1 MAIYEN
7 GMAPITENVGYE
19 ESNIGKSFHNLS
31 RVHQCQGIIGAE
43 MPIDVIKTIPDDTFT
58 DLEYYVNIV
67 SRNPLSRD
75 LRNGITVALHAYW
88 SPCSELWEGWNNYIT
103 KGRNGKTNLTV
114 PKLFPYFVNKSDND
128 NWYTTL
134 VPCSPADY
142 MGVPIAQYD
151 NEITNKNYVFK
162 AEKLDETKKINNIWT
177 PLQVGENIMGK
188 WEINA
193 LPFVMYNKIH
203 RDYYMNQNIMQKNRE
218 WFPLNDKEFILPYN
232 IVSEDLYLDYV
243 NKMGKYTWQTSIN
256 QSDKNY
262 YCDEVE
268 SKPYLNFLHFR
279 QFRGDYFTTA
289 SPFADLLRGDGEEI
303 SNSIGSLDNLEFSES
318 IAKRVLFANLG
329 AIVPIAQNGGIVYS
343 GGTDDTVLSL
353 SANLENTQESERA
366 NKALEKG
373 FIERFN
379 KNIKVKTGILNKL
392 RKAIVLEK
400 MMIRNGATNGTYR
413 EIIGA
418 QFGYKPNQYDGKPR
432 YLGGGTFNINFNSVI
447 MQGSDTT
454 TQNTGD
460 KVSIAEGNGIIKIP
474 PFHADDFG
482 YIMIIATIIPDV
494 YYNRQ
499 GLETMWTTIHQ
510 DQEYF
515 PIKNNLAPRPILNKE
530 LWLGKEVENNDVFGY
545 AEYASDLRSRQNI
558 ATGLCAVG
566 DKSIWDSSTIMHR
579 KFNAKPE
586 LNNKMLTMYPD
597 NIDLTPF
604 YDANEI
610 PFDMLIGCKVG
621 AMRKIPYSSKPA
633 DMGIKY

>member
-43 MPIDVIKTIPDDTFT
+43 MPIDVIKTIPDDTYT
-58 DLEYYVNIV
+58 DLEYYVNVV

-75 LRNGITVALHAYW
+75 LRNGITVAVHAYW

-103 KGRNGKTNLTV
+103 KGRSGTV
-114 PKLFPYFVNKSDND
+114 EMSVPRLIPYFRDND
-128 NWYTTL
+128 KDWKTTL

-151 NEITNKNYVFK
+151 NTITNKNYVFK
-162 AEKLDETKKINNIWT
+162 AEKVDETKKVNNIWT
-177 PLQVGENIMGK
+177 PLQSGQNIMGK

-203 RDYYMNQNIMQKNRE
+203 RDYYMNQNLMQSNTE
-218 WFPLNDKEFILPYN
+218 WFPLNDKDFILPYENLN
-232 IVSEDLYLDYV
+232 IDKDLKEIQNEVNLIGKNPVHLDY
-243 NKMGKYTWQTSIN
+243 TD
-256 QSDKNY
+256 SDSQY
-262 YCDEVE
+262 YCSNE
-268 SKPYLNFLHFR
+268 SECKPYLNKLHFR

-289 SPFADLLRGDGEEI
+289 SPFPDLIRG
-303 SNSIGSLDNLEFSES
+303 NSSDIDEVIGTLESFTYEKLDGSL
-318 IAKRVLFANLG
+318 LFGFYPDEEDLG
-329 AIVPIAQNGGIVYS
+329 PVSAI
-343 GGTDDTVLSL
+343 
-353 SANLENTQESERA
+353 
-366 NKALEKG
+366 K
-373 FIERFN
+373 
-379 KNIKVKTGILNKL
+379 KTGSEKNTKLTTKNPLVDNVLDLDFVGNLNKSL
-392 RKAIVLEK
+392 RYKPGLLNKIRKAIVIEK
-400 MMIRNGATNGTYR
+400 MMMRNGATNGTYR

-454 TQNTGD
+454 TQSTGD

-474 PFHADDFG
+474 KFHADDYG

-499 GLETMWTTIHQ
+499 GLETMWTTVHQ

-530 LWLGKEVENNDVFGY
+530 LWLGSENSNNDVFGY

-566 DKSIWDSSTIMHR
+566 EKSIWDSSTIMHR
-579 KFNAKPE
+579 KFNTKPE

-633 DMGIKY
+633 DLGIKY

>member
-7 GMAPITENVGYE
+7 GMAPITENVGKE

-43 MPIDVIKTIPDDTFT
+43 MPIDVIKTIPDDNFT

-103 KGRNGKTNLTV
+103 KGRSGTENLEV
-114 PKLFPYFVNKSDND
+114 PKYFPYFLNKQSGD
-128 NWYTTL
+128 NWFTTY

-142 MGVPIAQYD
+142 MGIPIAQYD
-151 NEITNKNYVFK
+151 NTRENKNYVFRADRVNTDK
-162 AEKLDETKKINNIWT
+162 TVNKIWSPEYPQN
-177 PLQVGENIMGK
+177 GK

-193 LPFVMYNKIH
+193 LPLVMYNKIH
-203 RDYYMNQNIMQKNRE
+203 RDYYMNQNLMQNNKN
-218 WFPLNDKEFILPYN
+218 WFPSNDKEFILPYN
-232 IVSEDLYLDYV
+232 NVYTINGETYNNYV
-243 NKMGKYTWQTSIN
+243 NVIGKNGLDIN
-256 QSDKNY
+256 YNDDNYQY
-262 YCDEVE
+262 YCSTEVDC
-268 SKPYLNFLHFR
+268 KPYLNKLHFR

-289 SPFADLLRGDGEEI
+289 SPFPDLIRGNVDDVDSIIGTFDQFKYDDQVRILFEGLQNNINGLTATVNTVDDEAKLTTQ
-303 SNSIGSLDNLEFSES
+303 SNFDI
-318 IAKRVLFANLG
+318 R
-329 AIVPIAQNGGIVYS
+329 
-343 GGTDDTVLSL
+343 
-353 SANLENTQESERA
+353 
-366 NKALEKG
+366 LEKSLY
-373 FIERFN
+373 
-379 KNIKVKTGILNKL
+379 KNLNSALKYRPGILNRL

-400 MMIRNGATNGTYR
+400 MMMRNGATNGTYR

-418 QFGYKPNQYDGKPR
+418 QFGYKPNQFDGKPR

-482 YIMIIATIIPDV
+482 FIMIIATIIPDV
-494 YYNRQ
+494 YYDRQ

-530 LWLGKEVENNDVFGY
+530 LWLGTEKENNDVFGY

-566 DKSIWDSSTIMHR
+566 EKSVWDSSTIMR
-579 KFNAKPE
+579 RRFNAKPE

-597 NIDLTPF
+597 NVDLTPF
-604 YDANEI
+604 FDANEI

-633 DMGIKY
+633 DLGIKY

>member
-19 ESNIGKSFHNLS
+19 ESEIGKSFHNLS

-43 MPIDVIKTIPDDTFT
+43 MPIDVIKTIPDDNFT
-58 DLEYYVNIV
+58 DLEYYVNVV
-67 SRNPLSRD
+67 SRNPLTRD

-103 KGRNGKTNLTV
+103 RGRNGNENLTV
-114 PKLFPYFVNKSDND
+114 PRFFPHFMKKGEQNE
-128 NWYTTL
+128 WHTTL

-142 MGVPIAQYD
+142 MGIPIAQYD
-151 NEITNKNYVFK
+151 NTITNKNYVFK
-162 AEKLDETKKINNIWT
+162 AEKIDDTKKVNNIWT
-177 PLQVGENIMGK
+177 PLQVGENVMGK

-203 RDYYMNQNIMQKNRE
+203 RDYYMNQNLMQNNVY
-218 WFPLNDKEFILPYN
+218 WFPKNDKEFILPYDVN
-232 IVSEDLYLDYV
+232 NTTDKIEEQRDIVNV
-243 NKMGKYTWQTSIN
+243 IGKVPFEKTIQEN
-256 QSDKNY
+256 DNLY
-262 YCDEVE
+262 YCDISAEC
-268 SKPYLNFLHFR
+268 KPYLNKLHFR

-289 SPFADLLRGDGEEI
+289 SPFPDLIRGDAGEI
-303 SNSIGSLDNLEFSES
+303 DSIIGTLEKFTYDNLDG
-318 IAKRVLFANLG
+318 ALLFKAQEEGENLG
-329 AIVPIAQNGGIVYS
+329 IISSSVRKTHGKATLSTNDAS
-343 GGTDDTVLSL
+343 TDRLLDI
-353 SANLENTQESERA
+353 NLTSN
-366 NKALEKG
+366 
-373 FIERFN
+373 
-379 KNIKVKTGILNKL
+379 LNKSL
-392 RKAIVLEK
+392 TYKPGLLNKIRKAIVLEK
-400 MMIRNGATNGTYR
+400 MMMRNGATNGTYR

-474 PFHADDFG
+474 EFHADDFG
-482 YIMIIATIIPDV
+482 FIMVIATIIPDV
-494 YYNRQ
+494 YYDRQ

-566 DKSIWDSSTIMHR
+566 EKSIWDSSTIMHR
-579 KFNAKPE
+579 KFNARPE
-586 LNNKMLTMYPD
+586 LNNKILTMYPD

-633 DMGIKY
+633 DLGIKY

>member
-7 GMAPITENVGYE
+7 GMAPVTENVGYE

-58 DLEYYVNIV
+58 DLEYYVNVV

-103 KGRNGKTNLTV
+103 KGRSGKVNLTV
-114 PKLFPYFVNKSDND
+114 PKLYPYFKNKSDNN

-142 MGVPIAQYD
+142 MGIPIAQYD
-151 NEITNKNYVFK
+151 NTITNKNYVFK
-162 AEKLDETKKINNIWT
+162 AEKVDETKKVNNIWT
-177 PLQVGENIMGK
+177 PLQSGENVMGK
-188 WEINA
+188 WEVNS
-193 LPFVMYNKIH
+193 LPFVMYEKIH

-218 WFPLNDKEFILPYN
+218 YFPLNDKEFILPYETPL
-232 IVSEDLYLDYV
+232 SQAGRDYV
-243 NKMGKYTWQTSIN
+243 NKIGVMPLEDSLDIT
-256 QSDKNY
+256 
-262 YCDEVE
+262 DEIYRCSE
-268 SKPYLNFLHFR
+268 DESKSKPYLNTLHFR

-289 SPFADLLRGDGEEI
+289 SPFADLIRGDATEI
-303 SNSIGSLDNLEFSES
+303 DNQVGDIENFVFDINEWGSKQTVEYKAGDGLNQLGTKGGQEALDTSFN
-318 IAKRVLFANLG
+318 I
-329 AIVPIAQNGGIVYS
+329 QNA
-343 GGTDDTVLSL
+343 T
-353 SANLENTQESERA
+353 
-366 NKALEKG
+366 ALT
-373 FIERFN
+373 
-379 KNIKVKTGILNKL
+379 KVLNKML
-392 RKAIVLEK
+392 KVNPGLLGKIRKAIVLEK
-400 MMIRNGATNGTYR
+400 MMMRNGATNGTYR

-474 PFHADDFG
+474 QFHADDYG

-530 LWLGKEVENNDVFGY
+530 LWLGKEEENSDVFGY

-566 DKSIWDSSTIMHR
+566 EKSIWDSSTIMHR

-633 DMGIKY
+633 DLGIKY

>member
-19 ESNIGKSFHNLS
+19 ESDIGKSFHNLS

-103 KGRNGKTNLTV
+103 KGRSGKENNKV
-114 PKLFPYFVNKSDND
+114 PILNPYFKNIND
-128 NWYTTL
+128 NNEWYTTL

-151 NEITNKNYVFK
+151 NTITNKNYVFK
-162 AEKLDETKKINNIWT
+162 AEKVDETKKVNNIWT
-177 PLQVGENIMGK
+177 PLQTGADIMGE
-188 WEINA
+188 WTINA

-203 RDYYMNQNIMQKNRE
+203 RDYYMNQNLMQNNKK
-218 WFPLNDKEFILPYN
+218 WFPLNDKEFILPYSWRIEEEGEVFDN
-232 IVSEDLYLDYV
+232 ETNRINYSKPV
-243 NKMGKYTWQTSIN
+243 NVNVEENDN
-256 QSDKNY
+256 QY
-262 YCDEVE
+262 YCDENENCDVL
-268 SKPYLNFLHFR
+268 LNKLHFR

-289 SPFADLLRGDGEEI
+289 SPFADLIRGSYDDIDDAIGKMEEFKFVRKDWVNDTLKNTI
-303 SNSIGSLDNLEFSES
+303 TEGLEQFGTNALGMLTVKQGFTENKINSGNE
-318 IAKRVLFANLG
+318 A
-329 AIVPIAQNGGIVYS
+329 
-343 GGTDDTVLSL
+343 
-353 SANLENTQESERA
+353 
-366 NKALEKG
+366 
-373 FIERFN
+373 
-379 KNIKVKTGILNKL
+379 LNKL
-392 RKAIVLEK
+392 IRIKPGLLNRIRKAIVLEK
-400 MMIRNGATNGTYR
+400 MMMRNGATNGTYR

-418 QFGYKPNQYDGKPR
+418 QFGYKPNQFDGKPR

-474 PFHADDFG
+474 EFHADDYG

-494 YYNRQ
+494 YYDRQ
-499 GLETMWTTIHQ
+499 GLETIWTTIHQ
-510 DQEYF
+510 DQEYL
-515 PIKNNLAPRPILNKE
+515 PIKNNLAPRPILNQE
-530 LWLGKEVENNDVFGY
+530 LWLGKKIENEDVFGY
-545 AEYASDLRSRQNI
+545 TEYASDLRSRQNI

-566 DKSIWDSSTIMHR
+566 DKSIWDSTTIMHR

-604 YDANEI
+604 FDANEI

-633 DMGIKY
+633 DLGIKY

>member
-7 GMAPITENVGYE
+7 GMAPITESVGYE
-19 ESNIGKSFHNLS
+19 ESDIEKSFHNLS

-103 KGRNGKTNLTV
+103 KGRSGTENLEV
-114 PKLFPYFVNKSDND
+114 PKLFPYFINTVSDN
-128 NWYTTL
+128 WFTSL
-134 VPCSPADY
+134 VPCAPSDY
-142 MGVPIAQYD
+142 MGIPIAQYD
-151 NEITNKNYVFK
+151 QAMANKNYVFK
-162 AEKLDETKKINNIWT
+162 ADRVMQENKVNNIWS
-177 PLQVGENIMGK
+177 PEYPQYGK
-188 WEINA
+188 WELNA

-203 RDYYMNQNIMQKNRE
+203 RDYYMNQNLMQNNKS
-218 WFPLNDKEFILPYN
+218 WFPTNDKDFILPYN
-232 IVSEDLYLDYV
+232 NTYTIDQETYV
-243 NKMGKYTWQTSIN
+243 NYVNTIGTNALELKYNDDNYQ
-256 QSDKNY
+256 Y
-262 YCDEVE
+262 YCSIDVDC
-268 SKPYLNFLHFR
+268 KPYLNKLHFR

-289 SPFADLLRGDGEEI
+289 SPFADLVRGDYNDVDEAIGTLNEFKYDNNVRI
-303 SNSIGSLDNLEFSES
+303 LFDQLQQNINGLTATVNTVDDDAKLTTQSNFDI
-318 IAKRVLFANLG
+318 R
-329 AIVPIAQNGGIVYS
+329 
-343 GGTDDTVLSL
+343 
-353 SANLENTQESERA
+353 
-366 NKALEKG
+366 LEKSLY
-373 FIERFN
+373 
-379 KNIKVKTGILNKL
+379 KNLNQALHFKPGLLNKI
-392 RKAIVLEK
+392 RKAVVLEK
-400 MMIRNGATNGTYR
+400 MMMRNGATNGTYR

-418 QFGYKPNQYDGKPR
+418 QFGYKPNQFDGKPR

-447 MQGSDTT
+447 MQGSDTAN
-454 TQNTGD
+454 QNTGD

-474 PFHADDFG
+474 KFHADDYG
-482 YIMIIATIIPDV
+482 YIMVIATIIPDV
-494 YYNRQ
+494 YYDRQ

-530 LWLGKEVENNDVFGY
+530 LWLGTEEQNNDVFGY

-566 DKSIWDSSTIMHR
+566 EKSVWDSSTIMHR
-579 KFNAKPE
+579 KFNTKPE

-633 DMGIKY
+633 DLGIKY

>member
-19 ESNIGKSFHNLS
+19 ESDIGKSFHNLS

-58 DLEYYVNIV
+58 DLEYYVNVV

-103 KGRNGKTNLTV
+103 KGRSGNLVSTV
-114 PKLFPYFVNKSDND
+114 PKLIPYFRDTQK

-162 AEKLDETKKINNIWT
+162 AEKIDETKKINNIWT
-177 PLQVGENIMGK
+177 PLQTGENIMGK
-188 WEINA
+188 WDINA

-203 RDYYMNQNIMQKNRE
+203 RDYYMNQNLMQSNRN
-218 WFPLNDKEFILPYN
+218 WFPINDKDFILPYSN
-232 IVSEDLYLDYV
+232 QKIDNDLGLLQNEVNLIGNYPIELDY
-243 NKMGKYTWQTSIN
+243 TDDDSQ
-256 QSDKNY
+256 Y
-262 YCDEVE
+262 YCSNDEKIC
-268 SKPYLNFLHFR
+268 KPYLNKLHFR

-289 SPFADLLRGDGEEI
+289 SPFADLMRGNEENVDNAIGDLVELSYNEDIQKRILFGYLDPVVQSNLDITGRIGTGEALLH
-303 SNSIGSLDNLEFSES
+303 SGFNSSDTELEKSFV
-318 IAKRVLFANLG
+318 KKFN
-329 AIVPIAQNGGIVYS
+329 
-343 GGTDDTVLSL
+343 
-353 SANLENTQESERA
+353 ENIKYKPGLLNRIR
-366 NKALEKG
+366 KAL
-373 FIERFN
+373 
-379 KNIKVKTGILNKL
+379 
-392 RKAIVLEK
+392 VLEK
-400 MMIRNGATNGTYR
+400 MMMRNGATNGTYR

-432 YLGGGTFNINFNSVI
+432 WLGGGTFNINFNSVI

-460 KVSIAEGNGIIKIP
+460 KVSIAEGNGIIKLP
-474 PFHADDFG
+474 KFHADDYG
-482 YIMIIATIIPDV
+482 YIMVIATIIPDV
-494 YYNRQ
+494 YYDRQ
-499 GLETMWTTIHQ
+499 GLETIWTTIHQ
-510 DQEYF
+510 DEEYF

-530 LWLGKEVENNDVFGY
+530 LWLGKELENNDVFGY

-566 DKSIWDSSTIMHR
+566 EKSIWDSSTIMHR

-633 DMGIKY
+633 DLGIKY

>member
-75 LRNGITVALHAYW
+75 LRNGITVAVHAYW

-103 KGRNGKTNLTV
+103 KGRSGNENLTV
-114 PKLFPYFVNKSDND
+114 PKLFPHFKTSESGTE
-128 NWYTTL
+128 WYTTL

-151 NEITNKNYVFK
+151 NQITNKNYVFK
-162 AEKLDETKKINNIWT
+162 AEIIDETKKVNNIWT
-177 PLQVGENIMGK
+177 PLQVGENIMGM

-203 RDYYMNQNIMQKNRE
+203 RDYYMNQNLMQNNTS
-218 WFPLNDKEFILPYN
+218 WFPLNDKEFILPY
-232 IVSEDLYLDYV
+232 YV
-243 NKMGKYTWQTSIN
+243 NNTTDKIEG
-256 QSDKNY
+256 QSDIVNVIGKIPFEKVVNENDKQY
-262 YCDEVE
+262 YCENSNE
-268 SKPYLNFLHFR
+268 CKPYLNKLHFR

-289 SPFADLLRGDGEEI
+289 SPFADLIRGNEDEI
-303 SNSIGSLDNLEFSES
+303 VESIGSLDKLEAQSSNLDK
-318 IAKRVLFANLG
+318 ILFAELNTE
-329 AIVPIAQNGGIVYS
+329 GGYVNYKTQIS
-343 GGTDDTVLSL
+343 DEGTKYKLSTGNA
-353 SANLENTQESERA
+353 SATQRLEND
-366 NKALEKG
+366 
-373 FIERFN
+373 FIKNFN
-379 KNIKVKTGILNKL
+379 KSLKVKPGLLNNL

-400 MMIRNGATNGTYR
+400 MMMRNGATNGTYR
-413 EIIGA
+413 EIIGT
-418 QFGYKPNQYDGKPR
+418 QFGYKPNQFDGKPR

-447 MQGSDTT
+447 MQGSDTN

-474 PFHADDFG
+474 EFHADDFG

-530 LWLGKEVENNDVFGY
+530 LWLGTELENNDVFGY

-579 KFNAKPE
+579 KFNAKPV

-621 AMRKIPYSSKPA
+621 AMRRIPYSSKPA
-633 DMGIKY
+633 DLGIKY

>member
-19 ESNIGKSFHNLS
+19 ESDIGKSFHNLS

-58 DLEYYVNIV
+58 DLEYYVNVV

-103 KGRNGKTNLTV
+103 KGRSGNLVSTV
-114 PKLFPYFVNKSDND
+114 PKLIPYFRDNQK

-151 NEITNKNYVFK
+151 NTITNKNYVFK
-162 AEKLDETKKINNIWT
+162 AEKIDETKKVNNIWT
-177 PLQVGENIMGK
+177 PLQTGENIMGK
-188 WEINA
+188 WDINA

-203 RDYYMNQNIMQKNRE
+203 RDYYMNQNLMQSNRN
-218 WFPLNDKEFILPYN
+218 WFPINDKDFILPYSN
-232 IVSEDLYLDYV
+232 QKIDDDLGLLQNEVNLIGNYPIELDY
-243 NKMGKYTWQTSIN
+243 TDDDSQ
-256 QSDKNY
+256 Y
-262 YCDEVE
+262 YCSNDEKIC
-268 SKPYLNFLHFR
+268 KPYLNKLHFR

-289 SPFADLLRGDGEEI
+289 SPFADLMRGNEENVDNAIGDLVELNYNEDIQKRILFGYLDPVVTSNLDITGRIGTGEALLH
-303 SNSIGSLDNLEFSES
+303 SGFNSSDTELEKSFV
-318 IAKRVLFANLG
+318 KKFN
-329 AIVPIAQNGGIVYS
+329 
-343 GGTDDTVLSL
+343 
-353 SANLENTQESERA
+353 ENIKYKPGLLNRIR
-366 NKALEKG
+366 KAL
-373 FIERFN
+373 
-379 KNIKVKTGILNKL
+379 
-392 RKAIVLEK
+392 VLEK
-400 MMIRNGATNGTYR
+400 MMMRNGATNGTYR

-432 YLGGGTFNINFNSVI
+432 WLGGGTFNINFNSVI

-460 KVSIAEGNGIIKIP
+460 KVSIAEGNGIIKLP
-474 PFHADDFG
+474 KFHADDYG
-482 YIMIIATIIPDV
+482 YIMVIATIIPDV
-494 YYNRQ
+494 YYDRQ
-499 GLETMWTTIHQ
+499 GLETIWTTIHQ
-510 DQEYF
+510 DEEYF

-530 LWLGKEVENNDVFGY
+530 LWLGKELENNDVFGY

-566 DKSIWDSSTIMHR
+566 EKSIWDSSTIMHR

-633 DMGIKY
+633 DLGIKY

>member
-58 DLEYYVNIV
+58 DLEYYVNVV

-103 KGRNGKTNLTV
+103 KGRSGKENLEV
-114 PKLFPYFVNKSDND
+114 PKLYPYFKNTQSEN
-128 NWYTTL
+128 NWFTNL
-134 VPCSPADY
+134 VPCAPSDY
-142 MGVPIAQYD
+142 MGIPIAQYD
-151 NEITNKNYVFK
+151 NQITNKNYVFK
-162 AEKLDETKKINNIWT
+162 AEKVDETKKVNNIWT
-177 PLQVGENIMGK
+177 PLQSGASTMGK
-188 WEINA
+188 WELNA

-203 RDYYMNQNIMQKNRE
+203 RDYYMNQNLLQNNRN
-218 WFPLNDKEFILPYN
+218 WFPVNDKEFILPYN
-232 IVSEDLYLDYV
+232 NTYQIEQETYINYV
-243 NKMGKYTWQTSIN
+243 NTIGKQSLELQIN
-256 QSDKNY
+256 DDDYQY
-262 YCDEVE
+262 YCEE
-268 SKPYLNFLHFR
+268 RENCKPYLNKLHFR

-289 SPFADLLRGDGEEI
+289 SPFADLMRGDPNEI
-303 SNSIGSLDNLEFSES
+303 DEAIGTLSEFTYDESKKILFGQLDTNVQGLTATKNSNNEVRLTTQGVYDVRLEQTL
-318 IAKRVLFANLG
+318 V
-329 AIVPIAQNGGIVYS
+329 NG
-343 GGTDDTVLSL
+343 
-353 SANLENTQESERA
+353 
-366 NKALEKG
+366 
-373 FIERFN
+373 
-379 KNIKVKTGILNKL
+379 LNKSL
-392 RKAIVLEK
+392 QYKPGLLNKIRKAIVLEK
-400 MMIRNGATNGTYR
+400 FMQRNGATDGTYR
-413 EIIGA
+413 EIIRA
-418 QFGYKPNQYDGKPR
+418 QFGYRPNQFDGKPR

-474 PFHADDFG
+474 EYHADDYG

-494 YYNRQ
+494 YYDRQ

-530 LWLGKEVENNDVFGY
+530 LWLGKEAENNDVFGY

-579 KFNAKPE
+579 KFNTKPV

-633 DMGIKY
+633 DLGIKY

>member
-7 GMAPITENVGYE
+7 GMAPITESVGYE

-75 LRNGITVALHAYW
+75 LRNSITVAVHAYW

-103 KGRNGKTNLTV
+103 KGRSGTENLEV
-114 PKLFPYFVNKSDND
+114 PKYFPYFENQNSGD
-128 NWYTTL
+128 NWFTTF
-134 VPCSPADY
+134 VPCSPSDY

-151 NEITNKNYVFK
+151 NTIKNKNYVFK
-162 AEKLDETKKINNIWT
+162 ADRVNQEKKVNNIWS
-177 PLQVGENIMGK
+177 PEYPQKGK

-193 LPFVMYNKIH
+193 LPLVMYNKIH
-203 RDYYMNQNIMQKNRE
+203 RDYYMNQNLMQNNKN
-218 WFPLNDKEFILPYN
+218 WFPTNDKDFILPYN
-232 IVSEDLYLDYV
+232 NTYKINSEVYNNYV
-243 NKMGKYTWQTSIN
+243 NVIGKNALELTYCDDHN
-256 QSDKNY
+256 QY
-262 YCDEVE
+262 YCDVTDKC
-268 SKPYLNFLHFR
+268 KPYLNKLHFR

-289 SPFADLLRGDGEEI
+289 SPFPDLIRGNPNDIDEI
-303 SNSIGSLDNLEFSES
+303 IGTFDEFKYDDQVRILFEGLQENINGLTATVNKVDDEAKLTTQSNFDI
-318 IAKRVLFANLG
+318 R
-329 AIVPIAQNGGIVYS
+329 
-343 GGTDDTVLSL
+343 
-353 SANLENTQESERA
+353 
-366 NKALEKG
+366 LEKSLYRNLNNALHYKPG
-373 FIERFN
+373 
-379 KNIKVKTGILNKL
+379 VLNKL

-400 MMIRNGATNGTYR
+400 MMMRNGATNGTYR

-418 QFGYKPNQYDGKPR
+418 QFGYKPNQFDGKPR

-474 PFHADDFG
+474 KFHADDFG

-530 LWLGKEVENNDVFGY
+530 LWLGTEEENNDVFGY

-558 ATGLCAVG
+558 ATGLCAVD

-586 LNNKMLTMYPD
+586 LNNKMITMYPN

-633 DMGIKY
+633 DLGIKY

>member
-103 KGRNGKTNLTV
+103 KGRSGKEELTV
-114 PKLFPYFVNKSDND
+114 PKLFPHFMTPQNE
-128 NWYTTL
+128 WHTTL

-151 NEITNKNYVFK
+151 NTITNKNYVFK
-162 AEKLDETKKINNIWT
+162 AEKIDETKKVNNIWT
-177 PLQVGENIMGK
+177 PLQSGENVMGK

-203 RDYYMNQNIMQKNRE
+203 RDYYMNQNIMQKNLE
-218 WFPLNDKEFILPYN
+218 WFPKNDKEFILPYN
-232 IVSEDLYLDYV
+232 VNNTIDKIEGETNIVNVIGREPFQKTIQENDNL
-243 NKMGKYTWQTSIN
+243 
-256 QSDKNY
+256 Y
-262 YCDEVE
+262 YCDTTIFC
-268 SKPYLNFLHFR
+268 KPYLNKLHFR

-289 SPFADLLRGDGEEI
+289 SPFADLIRGDTQMIDDALGGLGEI
-303 SNSIGSLDNLEFSES
+303 QFNQDST
-318 IAKRVLFANLG
+318 KRILFGTFEATSSTINAYSPKDGELKLG
-329 AIVPIAQNGGIVYS
+329 ATNDGLSEQLERTFVKYFNQN
-343 GGTDDTVLSL
+343 L
-353 SANLENTQESERA
+353 
-366 NKALEKG
+366 
-373 FIERFN
+373 
-379 KNIKVKTGILNKL
+379 KVKTGILNKI
-392 RKAIVLEK
+392 RKAIVIEK

-474 PFHADDFG
+474 QFHADDFG
-482 YIMIIATIIPDV
+482 FIMIIATIIPDV

-530 LWLGKEVENNDVFGY
+530 LWLGKEKENNDVFGY

-586 LNNKMLTMYPD
+586 LNNKMLTMYPN

-633 DMGIKY
+633 DLGIKY

>member
-7 GMAPITENVGYE
+7 GMAPITESVGYE

-58 DLEYYVNIV
+58 DLEYYVNVV

-114 PKLFPYFVNKSDND
+114 PKLFPYFINKSDSD
-128 NWYTTL
+128 KWYTTL

-151 NEITNKNYVFK
+151 KTIVNKNYVFK
-162 AEKLDETKKINNIWT
+162 AEAVDATKKVNNIWT
-177 PLQVGENIMGK
+177 PLQTPAEEMGK
-188 WEINA
+188 WEINS

-203 RDYYMNQNIMQKNRE
+203 RDYYMNQNIMAKNSE

-232 IVSEDLYLDYV
+232 IESETSYLDYV
-243 NKMGKYTWQTSIN
+243 NKIGINTWQKEIE
-256 QSDKNY
+256 QSDENY
-262 YCDEVE
+262 YCDEIK

-289 SPFADLLRGDGEEI
+289 SPFADLLRGDSEELDK
-303 SNSIGSLDNLEFSES
+303 SIGSLEELSFNEE
-318 IAKRVLFANLG
+318 IAKRVLFGNPQMVMQNSNISLATDATANIMLSVNKSTEEETNQVNKL
-329 AIVPIAQNGGIVYS
+329 AES
-343 GGTDDTVLSL
+343 GLI
-353 SANLENTQESERA
+353 
-366 NKALEKG
+366 K
-373 FIERFN
+373 RFN
-379 KNIKVKTGILNKL
+379 ENIRVKSGILSRL

-400 MMIRNGATNGTYR
+400 WMMRNGATNGTYR

-418 QFGYKPNQYDGKPR
+418 QFGYKPNQYDAKPR

-474 PFHADDFG
+474 QFHADDYG

-494 YYNRQ
+494 YYDRQ
-499 GLETMWTTIHQ
+499 GLETIWTTIHQ

-530 LWLGKEVENNDVFGY
+530 LWLGTEEQNNDVFGY

-566 DKSIWDSSTIMHR
+566 DKSVWDSSTIMHR

-621 AMRKIPYSSKPA
+621 AMRKIPYNSKPA

>member
-7 GMAPITENVGYE
+7 GMAPITENVGNE
-19 ESNIGKSFHNLS
+19 KSNIGKSFHNLS

-58 DLEYYVNIV
+58 DLEYYLNVV

-75 LRNGITVALHAYW
+75 LRNGITVAVHAYW

-103 KGRNGKTNLTV
+103 KGRSGNIEKKV
-114 PKLFPYFVNKSDND
+114 PTLLPYNYSNNK
-128 NWYTTL
+128 WYTSL

-151 NEITNKNYVFK
+151 KEITNKNYVFK
-162 AEKLDETKKINNIWT
+162 AEEIDETKKVNNIWT
-177 PLQVGENIMGK
+177 PLQVGENQKGK

-203 RDYYMNQNIMQKNRE
+203 RDYYMNQNLMQDNKN
-218 WFPLNDKEFILPYN
+218 WFPQNDKQFILPYTYQIIDN
-232 IVSEDLYLDYV
+232 NLGLLQDEV
-243 NKMGKYTWQTSIN
+243 NTIGIYPIEVN
-256 QSDKNY
+256 YDDSDKQY
-262 YCDEVE
+262 YCDKENDC
-268 SKPYLNFLHFR
+268 KPYLNKLHFR

-289 SPFADLLRGDGEEI
+289 SPFADLLRGNENNVDNAIGDIVELQYNEDIQKRMLFGYLNPINISRGDITARIGTGEALLHTGFGDSDTE
-303 SNSIGSLDNLEFSES
+303 LEKSFV
-318 IAKRVLFANLG
+318 KKFN
-329 AIVPIAQNGGIVYS
+329 
-343 GGTDDTVLSL
+343 
-353 SANLENTQESERA
+353 ENIKYKPGLLNRIR
-366 NKALEKG
+366 KALV
-373 FIERFN
+373 I
-379 KNIKVKTGILNKL
+379 
-392 RKAIVLEK
+392 EK
-400 MMIRNGATNGTYR
+400 MMMRNGATNGTYR

-474 PFHADDFG
+474 QFHADDYG

-494 YYNRQ
+494 YYDRQ

-530 LWLGKEVENNDVFGY
+530 LWLGTEEENNDVFGY

-566 DKSIWDSSTIMHR
+566 DKSIWDSATIMHR

-633 DMGIKY
+633 DLGIKY

>member
-75 LRNGITVALHAYW
+75 LRNGITFALHAYW

-103 KGRNGKTNLTV
+103 KGRTGTENLEV
-114 PKLFPYFVNKSDND
+114 PKYFPYFINTQGGD
-128 NWYTTL
+128 NWFTTY
-134 VPCSPADY
+134 VPCSPSDY
-142 MGVPIAQYD
+142 MGIPIAQYD
-151 NEITNKNYVFK
+151 NTITNKNYVFR
-162 AEKLDETKKINNIWT
+162 ADRVNSEKRINKIWT
-177 PLQVGENIMGK
+177 PENEQYGK

-193 LPFVMYNKIH
+193 LPLVMYNKIH
-203 RDYYMNQNIMQKNRE
+203 RDYYMNQNLMQNNKN
-218 WFPLNDKEFILPYN
+218 WFPTNDKEFILPYN
-232 IVSEDLYLDYV
+232 NVYEIDGKTYNNYV
-243 NKMGKYTWQTSIN
+243 NKIGNVGLELTYFDDHYQ
-256 QSDKNY
+256 Y
-262 YCDEVE
+262 YCNTEEDC
-268 SKPYLNFLHFR
+268 KPYLNKLHFR

-289 SPFADLLRGDGEEI
+289 SPFPDLMRGNPDDVDQIIGTMDEFKYNDQVRILFEGLQQNI
-303 SNSIGSLDNLEFSES
+303 NGLTATVNTVDDEAKLTTQSNFDV
-318 IAKRVLFANLG
+318 R
-329 AIVPIAQNGGIVYS
+329 
-343 GGTDDTVLSL
+343 
-353 SANLENTQESERA
+353 
-366 NKALEKG
+366 LEKSLY
-373 FIERFN
+373 RN
-379 KNIKVKTGILNKL
+379 LNNALHYKPGILNKI

-400 MMIRNGATNGTYR
+400 MMTRNGATNGTYR

-447 MQGSDTT
+447 MQGSDTSN
-454 TQNTGD
+454 QNTGD

-474 PFHADDFG
+474 QFHADDYG

-494 YYNRQ
+494 YYDRQ
-499 GLETMWTTIHQ
+499 GLETFWTTIHQ
-510 DQEYF
+510 DEEYF

-530 LWLGKEVENNDVFGY
+530 LYLGTEEENNDVFGY

-566 DKSIWDSSTIMHR
+566 ENSIWDSSTIMHR
-579 KFNAKPE
+579 KFNTKPV

-604 YDANEI
+604 FDANEI

-633 DMGIKY
+633 DLGIKY

>member
-7 GMAPITENVGYE
+7 GMAPVTENVGYE

-58 DLEYYVNIV
+58 DLEYYVNVV

-103 KGRNGKTNLTV
+103 KGRSGKENLEV
-114 PKLFPYFVNKSDND
+114 PKYYPYFKNRND
-128 NWYTTL
+128 QEWSTTY

-142 MGVPIAQYD
+142 MGIPIAQYD
-151 NEITNKNYVFK
+151 NSITNKNYIFK
-162 AEKLDETKKINNIWT
+162 AEKVNEANKINNIWT
-177 PLQVGENIMGK
+177 PTQTGANIMGK
-188 WEINA
+188 WGINA
-193 LPFVMYNKIH
+193 LPLVMYNKIH
-203 RDYYMNQNIMQKNRE
+203 RDYYMNQNLMQNNKN
-218 WFPLNDKEFILPYN
+218 WFPVNDKDFILPYEN
-232 IVSEDLYLDYV
+232 TYVIEQQTYSNYV
-243 NKMGKYTWQTSIN
+243 NCIGVRALELFYIDRDDQ
-256 QSDKNY
+256 Y
-262 YCDEVE
+262 YCDEE
-268 SKPYLNFLHFR
+268 ETCKPFLNKLHFR

-289 SPFADLLRGDGEEI
+289 SPFADLIRGDAEEI
-303 SNSIGSLDNLEFSES
+303 DQSIGTIGEFIYNNKDWTQGTPSVKAGDGLN
-318 IAKRVLFANLG
+318 IFG
-329 AIVPIAQNGGIVYS
+329 IDTNGKLVQS
-343 GGTDDTVLSL
+343 DFTD
-353 SANLENTQESERA
+353 
-366 NKALEKG
+366 EK
-373 FIERFN
+373 EQAP
-379 KNIKVKTGILNKL
+379 IKVLNKML
-392 RKAIVLEK
+392 KTSPGLLSNIRKAIVLEK
-400 MMIRNGATNGTYR
+400 MMMRNGATNGTYR

-454 TQNTGD
+454 TQSTGD

-474 PFHADDFG
+474 QFHADDYG

-494 YYNRQ
+494 YYDRQ
-499 GLETMWTTIHQ
+499 GLETMWTTTHQ

-530 LWLGKEVENNDVFGY
+530 LWLGKEEENSDVFGY
-545 AEYASDLRSRQNI
+545 TEYASDLRSRQNI

-566 DKSIWDSSTIMHR
+566 EKSIWDSSTIMHR
-579 KFNAKPE
+579 KFNTKPQ

-633 DMGIKY
+633 DLGIKY

>member
-1 MAIYEN
+1 MAIYES

-43 MPIDVIKTIPDDTFT
+43 MPIDVIKTIPDDTFK
-58 DLEYYVNIV
+58 DLEYYINIV
-67 SRNPLSRD
+67 SRNPLQRD
-75 LRNGITVALHAYW
+75 LRNGITVAVHAYW

-114 PKLFPYFVNKSDND
+114 PKLFPYFVNKLDND

-151 NEITNKNYVFK
+151 NTIKNKNYVFK
-162 AEKLDETKKINNIWT
+162 AEKVDETKKVNNIWT
-177 PLQVGENIMGK
+177 PLQAGENILGK
-188 WEINA
+188 WELNA

-232 IVSEDLYLDYV
+232 IVSEDLYPDYV
-243 NKMGKYTWQTSIN
+243 NKIGKYTWQPTIS

-262 YCDEVE
+262 YCDEIE

-289 SPFADLLRGDGEEI
+289 SPFADLLRGDEAEV
-303 SNSIGSLDNLEFSES
+303 SNSIGSLDTLEFSED
-318 IAKRVLFANLG
+318 IAKRILFANLG
-329 AIVPIAQNGGIVYS
+329 AIVPSEENGGIVYS
-343 GGTDDTVLSL
+343 GNEIEELLLSTNQTTH
-353 SANLENTQESERA
+353 AESERA
-366 NKALEKG
+366 NKTLEKT
-373 FIERFN
+373 FIDRFN
-379 KNIKVKTGILNKL
+379 KNIKVRTGILNKL
-392 RKAIVLEK
+392 RKAIILEK
-400 MMIRNGATNGTYR
+400 MMMRNGATNGTYR

-460 KVSIAEGNGIIKIP
+460 KISIAEGNGIIKIP
-474 PFHADDFG
+474 EFHADDFG
-482 YIMIIATIIPDV
+482 YIMIIATIIPDA
-494 YYNRQ
+494 YYDRQ

-530 LWLGKEVENNDVFGY
+530 LWLGTELENNDVFGY

-566 DKSIWDSSTIMHR
+566 DKSVWDSSTIMHR

-633 DMGIKY
+633 DLGIKY

>member
-1 MAIYEN
+1 
-7 GMAPITENVGYE
+7 
-19 ESNIGKSFHNLS
+19 
-31 RVHQCQGIIGAE
+31 
-43 MPIDVIKTIPDDTFT
+43 
-58 DLEYYVNIV
+58 
-67 SRNPLSRD
+67 
-75 LRNGITVALHAYW
+75 
-88 SPCSELWEGWNNYIT
+88 
-103 KGRNGKTNLTV
+103 
-114 PKLFPYFVNKSDND
+114 
-128 NWYTTL
+128 
-134 VPCSPADY
+134 
-142 MGVPIAQYD
+142 
-151 NEITNKNYVFK
+151 
-162 AEKLDETKKINNIWT
+162 
-177 PLQVGENIMGK
+177 MGK

-193 LPFVMYNKIH
+193 LPFVMYEKIH
-203 RDYYMNQNIMQKNRE
+203 RDYYMNQNIMGKNKE
-218 WFPLNDKEFILPYN
+218 WFPLNEKEFIIPYN
-232 IVSEDLYLDYV
+232 VKYNTEYENYTNRIGNNVLELEINETDEKYRCSE
-243 NKMGKYTWQTSIN
+243 NEEN
-256 QSDKNY
+256 
-262 YCDEVE
+262 
-268 SKPYLNFLHFR
+268 SKPYLNTLHFR
-279 QFRGDYFTTA
+279 QFRGDYYTTA
-289 SPFADLLRGDGEEI
+289 SPFPELIRGPQEEI
-303 SNSIGSLDNLEFSES
+303 DNTIGNLAELEVGKFIDEHILFQNVNEYNTTISASLTND
-318 IAKRVLFANLG
+318 KQYG
-329 AIVPIAQNGGIVYS
+329 A
-343 GGTDDTVLSL
+343 LSTGD
-353 SANLENTQESERA
+353 SQYDQVLEN
-366 NKALEKG
+366 N
-373 FIERFN
+373 FVERFN
-379 KNIKVKTGILNKL
+379 RRFKFKTGMLNKI

-400 MMIRNGATNGTYR
+400 IMMRNGATNGTYR

-418 QFGYKPNQYDGKPR
+418 QFGYKPNQFDGKPR

-474 PFHADDFG
+474 QFHADDFG

-494 YYNRQ
+494 YYDKQ

-530 LWLGKEVENNDVFGY
+530 LWLGTEVENNDVFGY

-610 PFDMLIGCKVG
+610 PFDLLIGCKVG

-633 DMGIKY
+633 DLGIKY

>member
-43 MPIDVIKTIPDDTFT
+43 MPIDVIKTIPDDTYT

-75 LRNGITVALHAYW
+75 LRNGITVAVHAYW

-103 KGRNGKTNLTV
+103 KGRSGNINSTV
-114 PKLFPYFVNKSDND
+114 PRLIPYFKDSQK

-151 NEITNKNYVFK
+151 NGIQNKNYVFK
-162 AEKLDETKKINNIWT
+162 AEKIDETKKVNNIWT

-188 WEINA
+188 WDINA

-203 RDYYMNQNIMQKNRE
+203 RDYYMNQNLMQNNTY
-218 WFPLNDKEFILPYN
+218 WFPLNDKDFILPYSVEKIN
-232 IVSEDLYLDYV
+232 GDLGNLQNEVNLIGKSAIELEYLDDDI
-243 NKMGKYTWQTSIN
+243 Q
-256 QSDKNY
+256 Y
-262 YCDEVE
+262 YCSSEEVC
-268 SKPYLNFLHFR
+268 KPYLNKLHFR

-289 SPFADLLRGDGEEI
+289 SPFADLIRGDNNEIDNAIGKLEEFEKRNTSLLFKKIQGMTEEPLYWQDQSFKLTTGDEIKDNQLDEELI
-303 SNSIGSLDNLEFSES
+303 SNLNRNL
-318 IAKRVLFANLG
+318 RL
-329 AIVPIAQNGGIVYS
+329 
-343 GGTDDTVLSL
+343 
-353 SANLENTQESERA
+353 
-366 NKALEKG
+366 
-373 FIERFN
+373 
-379 KNIKVKTGILNKL
+379 KTGVLNKI

-400 MMIRNGATNGTYR
+400 MMMRNGATNGTYR

-474 PFHADDFG
+474 QFHADDFG

-530 LWLGKEVENNDVFGY
+530 LWLGKEEENNDVFGY

-566 DKSIWDSSTIMHR
+566 DKSVWDSSTIMHR

-633 DMGIKY
+633 DLGIKY

>member
-19 ESNIGKSFHNLS
+19 ESDIGKSFHNLS

-58 DLEYYVNIV
+58 DLEYYVNVV

-103 KGRNGKTNLTV
+103 KGRSGKENLEV
-114 PKLFPYFVNKSDND
+114 PKLFPYFINTQSGD
-128 NWYTTL
+128 NWFTSL
-134 VPCSPADY
+134 VPCSPSDY

-151 NEITNKNYVFK
+151 QAITNKNYVFRADRVNQENK
-162 AEKLDETKKINNIWT
+162 VNNIWT
-177 PLQVGENIMGK
+177 PENAQYGK

-203 RDYYMNQNIMQKNRE
+203 RDYYMNQNLMQNNKN
-218 WFPLNDKEFILPYN
+218 WFPTNDKDFILPYN
-232 IVSEDLYLDYV
+232 NTYNINGETYV
-243 NKMGKYTWQTSIN
+243 NYVNTIGPNSLELTYFDDHYQ
-256 QSDKNY
+256 Y
-262 YCDEVE
+262 YCSIDEDCR
-268 SKPYLNFLHFR
+268 PYLNKLHFR

-289 SPFADLLRGDGEEI
+289 SPFADLVRGDYNEVDEAVGT
-303 SNSIGSLDNLEFSES
+303 LDEF
-318 IAKRVLFANLG
+318 K
-329 AIVPIAQNGGIVYS
+329 Y
-343 GGTDDTVLSL
+343 DDTVRILFEGLQQNINGLTATVNTVDDEAKLTTQSNFDSRLEKSL
-353 SANLENTQESERA
+353 YRNL
-366 NKALEKG
+366 NKALHFKPG
-373 FIERFN
+373 L
-379 KNIKVKTGILNKL
+379 LNKI
-392 RKAIVLEK
+392 RKALVLEK
-400 MMIRNGATNGTYR
+400 MMMRNGATNGTYR

-418 QFGYKPNQYDGKPR
+418 QFGYKPNQFDGKPR

-454 TQNTGD
+454 NQNTGD

-474 PFHADDFG
+474 QFHADDFG

-494 YYNRQ
+494 YYDKQ

-530 LWLGKEVENNDVFGY
+530 LWLGTEEQNNDVFGY
-545 AEYASDLRSRQNI
+545 SEYASDLRSRQNI

-566 DKSIWDSSTIMHR
+566 EKSIWDSSTIMHR
-579 KFNAKPE
+579 KFNTKPE
-586 LNNKMLTMYPD
+586 LNNKMLTMYPL

-633 DMGIKY
+633 DLGIKY

>member
-43 MPIDVIKTIPDDTFT
+43 MPIDVIKTIPDDNFT
-58 DLEYYVNIV
+58 DLEYYVNVV

-103 KGRNGKTNLTV
+103 KGRNGEVENTV
-114 PKLFPYFVNKSDND
+114 PTLFPYFKNRND
-128 NWYTTL
+128 NNEWYTTL

-151 NEITNKNYVFK
+151 NTIKNKNYVFK
-162 AEKLDETKKINNIWT
+162 AEKVDETKKVNNIWT
-177 PLQVGENIMGK
+177 PLQTNNEMGR

-203 RDYYMNQNIMQKNRE
+203 RDYYMNQNLMQNNKN
-218 WFPLNDKEFILPYN
+218 WFPLNDKKFILPYIWN
-232 IVSEDLYLDYV
+232 HLDNGVNFENSTNVLNYEWPGSTYLKEDDY
-243 NKMGKYTWQTSIN
+243 Q
-256 QSDKNY
+256 Y
-262 YCDEVE
+262 YCNNTDDCVVA
-268 SKPYLNFLHFR
+268 LNKLHFR

-289 SPFADLLRGDGEEI
+289 SPFADLIRGNPNEIDEVVGKLEEFDRRNGL
-303 SNSIGSLDNLEFSES
+303 SLLFKNFESTEKSPLYWQTQTSYLTTNNAETTDKLDNDFES
-318 IAKRVLFANLG
+318 
-329 AIVPIAQNGGIVYS
+329 
-343 GGTDDTVLSL
+343 SL
-353 SANLENTQESERA
+353 NDHLHL
-366 NKALEKG
+366 KPGL
-373 FIERFN
+373 
-379 KNIKVKTGILNKL
+379 LNKL

-400 MMIRNGATNGTYR
+400 MMMRNGATNGTYR

-418 QFGYKPNQYDGKPR
+418 QFGYKPNQFDGKPR

-474 PFHADDFG
+474 PFHADDYG

-494 YYNRQ
+494 YYDRQ

-530 LWLGKEVENNDVFGY
+530 LWLGTELENNDVFGY

-633 DMGIKY
+633 DLGIKY

>member
-43 MPIDVIKTIPDDTFT
+43 MPIDLIKTIPDDTFT

-103 KGRNGKTNLTV
+103 KGRSGNLNSTV
-114 PKLFPYFVNKSDND
+114 PKLIPYFRDTDK

-142 MGVPIAQYD
+142 MGIPIAQYD
-151 NEITNKNYVFK
+151 KTIENKNYVFK
-162 AEKLDETKKINNIWT
+162 AEKIDETKKVNNIWT
-177 PLQVGENIMGK
+177 PVQSGANVMGK

-203 RDYYMNQNIMQKNRE
+203 RDYYMNQNLMQENKM
-218 WFPLNDKEFILPYN
+218 WFPLNDKEFILPYTYQKVDN
-232 IVSEDLYLDYV
+232 DLGLIQNEVNVIGNYPVDIDY
-243 NKMGKYTWQTSIN
+243 TDDDTQ
-256 QSDKNY
+256 Y
-262 YCDEVE
+262 YCIKENTC
-268 SKPYLNFLHFR
+268 KPYLNKLHFR

-289 SPFADLLRGDGEEI
+289 SPFADLIRGNEKNIDDAIGDLVELKYNDDIGKRILFGYLDPVAQSNLDITGRIGTGEALLHSGFTSSDTE
-303 SNSIGSLDNLEFSES
+303 LEKSFV
-318 IAKRVLFANLG
+318 KKFN
-329 AIVPIAQNGGIVYS
+329 
-343 GGTDDTVLSL
+343 
-353 SANLENTQESERA
+353 ENINYKPGLLNRIR
-366 NKALEKG
+366 KAL
-373 FIERFN
+373 
-379 KNIKVKTGILNKL
+379 
-392 RKAIVLEK
+392 VLEK
-400 MMIRNGATNGTYR
+400 MMMRNGATNGTYR

-474 PFHADDFG
+474 QFHADDYG

-494 YYNRQ
+494 YYDRQ
-499 GLETMWTTIHQ
+499 GLETIWTTIHQ
-510 DQEYF
+510 DEEYF

-530 LWLGKEVENNDVFGY
+530 LWLGTEEENNDVFGY

-604 YDANEI
+604 FDANEI

-633 DMGIKY
+633 DLGIKY

>member
-43 MPIDVIKTIPDDTFT
+43 MPIDVIKTLPDDTFT
-58 DLEYYVNIV
+58 DLEYYVNVV

-75 LRNGITVALHAYW
+75 LRNGITVAVHAYW

-103 KGRNGKTNLTV
+103 KGRSGKENLEV
-114 PKLFPYFVNKSDND
+114 PKYFPYFKNEQAGD
-128 NWYTTL
+128 NWATTF
-134 VPCSPADY
+134 VPCSPSDY

-151 NEITNKNYVFK
+151 NTITNKNYVFR
-162 AEKLDETKKINNIWT
+162 ADRVNLEKKVNNIWT
-177 PLQVGENIMGK
+177 PENEQMGK
-188 WEINA
+188 WGINA
-193 LPFVMYNKIH
+193 LPLVMYNKIH
-203 RDYYMNQNIMQKNRE
+203 RDYYMNQNLMQGNKN
-218 WFPLNDKEFILPYN
+218 WFPTNDKEFILPYTN
-232 IVSEDLYLDYV
+232 TYKIGGETYENYV
-243 NKMGKYTWQTSIN
+243 NVIGKNALELSYFDDHN
-256 QSDKNY
+256 QY
-262 YCDEVE
+262 YCDIDANC
-268 SKPYLNFLHFR
+268 KPYLNKLHFR

-289 SPFADLLRGDGEEI
+289 SPFADLIRGDASEI
-303 SNSIGSLDNLEFSES
+303 DEVIGTLNEFKYDDQVRILFEGLQENINGLTATVNTVDDEAKLTTQSNFDARLEKSLYRNL
-318 IAKRVLFANLG
+318 
-329 AIVPIAQNGGIVYS
+329 
-343 GGTDDTVLSL
+343 
-353 SANLENTQESERA
+353 
-366 NKALEKG
+366 NKAMHFKPGL
-373 FIERFN
+373 
-379 KNIKVKTGILNKL
+379 LNKI
-392 RKAIVLEK
+392 RKAVVLEK
-400 MMIRNGATNGTYR
+400 MMMRNGATNGTYR

-432 YLGGGTFNINFNSVI
+432 YLGGGTFNINFNPVI

-474 PFHADDFG
+474 EFHADDFG

-530 LWLGKEVENNDVFGY
+530 LWLGTEEQNNDVFGY
-545 AEYASDLRSRQNI
+545 TEYASDLRSRQNI
-558 ATGLCAVG
+558 ATGLCAVD
-566 DKSIWDSSTIMHR
+566 DKSVWDSSTIMHR
-579 KFNAKPE
+579 KFNTKPE
-586 LNNKMLTMYPD
+586 LNNKMLTMYPS

-633 DMGIKY
+633 DLGIKY

>member
-19 ESNIGKSFHNLS
+19 ESDIGKSFHNLS

-75 LRNGITVALHAYW
+75 LRNGMTVAVHAYW

-103 KGRNGKTNLTV
+103 KGRSGKENLEV
-114 PKLFPYFVNKSDND
+114 PKYYPYFENTQSGDNLF
-128 NWYTTL
+128 TTY
-134 VPCSPADY
+134 VPCSPSDY
-142 MGVPIAQYD
+142 MGIPIAQYD
-151 NEITNKNYVFK
+151 NTITNKNYVFR
-162 AEKLDETKKINNIWT
+162 AEKVNQEKKVNNIWT
-177 PLQVGENIMGK
+177 PLHPQKGK

-193 LPFVMYNKIH
+193 LPLVMYNKIH
-203 RDYYMNQNIMQKNRE
+203 RDFYMNQNLMQNNKN
-218 WFPLNDKEFILPYN
+218 WFPINDKEFILPYTN
-232 IVSEDLYLDYV
+232 TYQINGETYNNYV
-243 NKMGKYTWQTSIN
+243 NVIGTNALELKYFDDHYQYYCSIN
-256 QSDKNY
+256 ED
-262 YCDEVE
+262 C
-268 SKPYLNFLHFR
+268 KPYLNKLHFR

-289 SPFADLLRGDGEEI
+289 SPFADLLRGDNSEI
-303 SNSIGSLDNLEFSES
+303 DEAIGTLSEFKYDDQVRILFEGLQENIQGLTATVNTVDDEAKLTTQSNFDV
-318 IAKRVLFANLG
+318 R
-329 AIVPIAQNGGIVYS
+329 
-343 GGTDDTVLSL
+343 
-353 SANLENTQESERA
+353 
-366 NKALEKG
+366 LEKSLYRNLNNALHFKPG
-373 FIERFN
+373 L
-379 KNIKVKTGILNKL
+379 LNKM

-400 MMIRNGATNGTYR
+400 MMMRNGATNGTYR

-460 KVSIAEGNGIIKIP
+460 KVSIAEGNGIVKIP
-474 PFHADDFG
+474 EFHADDYG

-494 YYNRQ
+494 YYDRQ
-499 GLETMWTTIHQ
+499 GLETMWTTRHQ

-530 LWLGKEVENNDVFGY
+530 LYLGTEQENNDVFGY
-545 AEYASDLRSRQNI
+545 TEYASDLRSRQNI

-604 YDANEI
+604 FDANEI

-621 AMRKIPYSSKPA
+621 AMRKIPYTSKPA
-633 DMGIKY
+633 DLGIKY

>member
-7 GMAPITENVGYE
+7 GMAPVTENVGYE

-43 MPIDVIKTIPDDTFT
+43 MPIDIIKTIPDDNFT

-103 KGRNGKTNLTV
+103 KGRSGNLVSTV
-114 PKLFPYFVNKSDND
+114 PKLIPYFRDSQK

-151 NEITNKNYVFK
+151 NEIQNKNYVFK
-162 AEKLDETKKINNIWT
+162 SEKIDETKKINNIWT
-177 PLQVGENIMGK
+177 PLQVAENVMGK
-188 WEINA
+188 WDINA

-203 RDYYMNQNIMQKNRE
+203 RDYYMNQNLMQNNKN
-218 WFPLNDKEFILPYN
+218 WFPLNDKDFILPYSN
-232 IVSEDLYLDYV
+232 QINDNDLGLLQNEVNLVGMYPIELDYTD
-243 NKMGKYTWQTSIN
+243 NDN
-256 QSDKNY
+256 QY
-262 YCDEVE
+262 YCSNDVE
-268 SKPYLNFLHFR
+268 CKPYLNKLHFR

-289 SPFADLLRGDGEEI
+289 SPFADLIRGSETTVDNALGDLVELKYNEDKNKRILFGYLNPVVTGGLDITGRVGTGEALLHSGFDSHDTE
-303 SNSIGSLDNLEFSES
+303 LEKSFV
-318 IAKRVLFANLG
+318 KKFN
-329 AIVPIAQNGGIVYS
+329 
-343 GGTDDTVLSL
+343 
-353 SANLENTQESERA
+353 ENIQYKPGLLNRIR
-366 NKALEKG
+366 KAL
-373 FIERFN
+373 
-379 KNIKVKTGILNKL
+379 
-392 RKAIVLEK
+392 VLEK

-454 TQNTGD
+454 NQNTGD

-474 PFHADDFG
+474 PFHADDYG
-482 YIMIIATIIPDV
+482 YIMIIATIIPDI
-494 YYNRQ
+494 YYDRQ

-530 LWLGKEVENNDVFGY
+530 LWLGTEEENNDVFGY

-633 DMGIKY
+633 DLGIKY